1 MAVVSGSLDILW
13 NTTNFYASL
22 VGLSMKTIHGS
33 IDPVGT
39 MKYPFRFIEGF
50 FRRKAARQFVAER
63 LKNTVANTLPHK
75 EKRQVQ

>member
-33 IDPVGT
+33 IDSVGT
-39 MKYPFRFIEGF
+39 MKDPFRFIEGF